1 VKRLALLLLLVLVPA
16 PSAALADGCPL
27 PCSGQSASPPDSKL
41 LYVQADGSR
50 GLLVAYSTATRQAVF
65 ALPPGMAS
73 ADGRT
78 YFSASFGYEPT
89 TVLKRWAVA
98 TAQQRGEWVL
108 PGRWTLQGVSP
119 TGRWAALARRAGQD
133 TRLLV
138 FDARSGERVHV
149 MRLRGNYEVETISRD
164 GKRLFLIEHFAG
176 RQYNVRQYDLSRE
189 RLVANPLRAEGVK
202 IMAGYAWS
210 GVASPDGR
218 WLLTLYLSTPGKLA
232 FVHSLDLE
240 RSRPACIGLPS
251 GNGGAF
257 EHLKRYSLTLS
268 PDSGTL
274 YAANPALGVVA
285 ELDLARSEVK
295 RVARFEKFAPV
306 AGAHPATLSTISRNG
321 RTMYFSAGRDL
332 WAYDAAYGVVRGP
345 YATGGKVVGVG
356 YGAGDQ
362 RVFAVRKDGHM
373 IAFRAANGARVT

>member
-1 VKRLALLLLLVLVPA
+1 
-16 PSAALADGCPL
+16 
-27 PCSGQSASPPDSKL
+27 
-41 LYVQADGSR
+41 VQAGGAGSS
-50 GLLVAYSTATRQAVF
+50 LVAYNTANKQAVF
-65 ALPPGMAS
+65 SLPPGTAS

-78 YFSASFGYEPT
+78 YYSGFASGKRTF
-89 TVLKRWAVA
+89 LKRFDVA
-98 TAQQRGEWVL
+98 TAVLRGNWAVS
-108 PGRWTLQGVSP
+108 GRWDLQGVSP
-119 TGRWAALARRAGQD
+119 TGRWAALARRSGD
-133 TRLLV
+133 RTHLLV
-138 FDARSGERVHV
+138 FDGRRGTRTHV
-149 MRLRGNYEVETISRD
+149 MRLRGDFEVEAISRD

-176 RQYNVRQYDLSRE
+176 RQYNVREYDLSRE
-189 RLVANPLRAEGVK
+189 RLVANPLRAQGVK

-251 GNGGAF
+251 GRGGAF
-257 EHLKRYSLTLS
+257 ENLKRYSLTLS

-285 ELDLARSEVK
+285 ELDLAGSEVK
-295 RVARFEKFAPV
+295 RVAKFQRSARV

-332 WAYDAAYGVVRGP
+332 WAYDSAYGTVRGP
-345 YATGGKVVGVG
+345 YATGGKIVGVG
-356 YGAGDQ
+356 YGAGDE

-373 IAFRAANGARVT
+373 VAFRASNGERV

>member
-1 VKRLALLLLLVLVPA
+1 MKRLVLLLLLVVVPA

-27 PCSGQSASPPDSKL
+27 PCSGQSASPPGSKL
-41 LYVQADGSR
+41 LYVQPEGSR
-50 GLLVAYSTATRQAVF
+50 GLLVAHNTATRQVVF

-73 ADGRT
+73 ADGRIF
-78 YFSASFGYEPT
+78 FSISSTGQT
-89 TVLKRWAVA
+89 TVLKRWSVA
-98 TAQQRGEWVL
+98 TAQQWGGWTL
-108 PGRWTLQGVSP
+108 PGRWSLQGVSP
-119 TGRWAALARRAGQD
+119 SGRWAALAGRAGNH

-138 FDARSGERVHV
+138 FDAKLGKRAHV
-149 MRLRGNYEVETISRD
+149 MRLRGKFEVETISRD

-189 RLVANPLRAEGVK
+189 RLVADPLRAEGVK

-251 GNGGAF
+251 GRGGAF
-257 EHLKRYSLTLS
+257 ENLKRYSLTLS

-285 ELDLARSEVK
+285 ELDLSGSTVK
-295 RVARFEKFAPV
+295 RVAKFEKSAPV

-332 WAYDAAYGVVRGP
+332 WAYDSAYGVVRGP
-345 YATGGKVVGVG
+345 YETGGKVVGVG
-356 YGAGDQ
+356 YGAGDE

-373 IAFRAANGARVT
+373 VAFRASNGERVT

>member
-1 VKRLALLLLLVLVPA
+1 VKRLALLFLLAFVPA

-27 PCSGQSASPPDSKL
+27 PCSGQSSSPPGAKL
-41 LYVQADGSR
+41 LFAQAAGPGGS
-50 GLLVAYSTATRQAVF
+50 LIAYNTANRQAVF

-73 ADGRT
+73 ADGRA
-78 YFSASFGYEPT
+78 YYAGFSFRQRT
-89 TVLKRWAVA
+89 FLKRFDVA
-98 TAQQRGEWVL
+98 TAMLRGDWIV
-108 PGRWTLQGVSP
+108 PGSWRLQGVSP
-119 TGRWAALARRAGQD
+119 TGRWAALARRLAGKTQ
-133 TRLLV
+133 LLI
-138 FDARSGERVHV
+138 FDGQHGRQAHV
-149 MRLRGNYEVETISRD
+149 MTLRGNFEVETISRD

-176 RQYNVRQYDLSRE
+176 RQYNVREYDLSRE
-189 RLVANPLRAEGVK
+189 QLVANPLRAQGVK

-251 GNGGAF
+251 GKAF
-257 EHLKRYSLTLS
+257 EKLKRYSLTLA
-268 PDSGTL
+268 PNGETL

-285 ELDLARSEVK
+285 VVDLAESKMR
-295 RVARFEKFAPV
+295 RVTRFAATAPV

-332 WAYDAAYGVVRGP
+332 WAYDSAYGVVRGP
-345 YATGGKVVGVG
+345 YATGGKIVAVG
-356 YGAGDQ
+356 YGAGDD

-373 IAFRAANGARVT
+373 VAFRAANGERVG

>member
-1 VKRLALLLLLVLVPA
+1 VKRLVLLLLLILVPA

-27 PCSGQSASPPDSKL
+27 PCSGQSSSPPGSKL
-41 LYVQADGSR
+41 LYVQSDGSR
-50 GLLVAYSTATRQAVF
+50 GLLVAYNTVSRQAVF

-78 YFSASFGYEPT
+78 YFSAFSAGTT
-89 TVLKRWAVA
+89 TVLKRWHVA
-98 TAQQRGEWVL
+98 TAQQRGEWEL

-119 TGRWAALARRAGQD
+119 TGRWAALARRAGQN
-133 TRLLV
+133 TGLLV

-176 RQYNVRQYDLSRE
+176 RQYNVREYDLSRE
-189 RLVANPLRAEGVK
+189 RLVANPLRAQGVK

-251 GNGGAF
+251 GRGGAF
-257 EHLKRYSLTLS
+257 ENLKRYSLTLS

-285 ELDLARSEVK
+285 ELDLNGSVVK
-295 RVARFEKFAPV
+295 RVAKFEKSAPV
-306 AGAHPATLSTISRNG
+306 AGAHPSTLSTISRNG

-332 WAYDAAYGVVRGP
+332 WAYDSAYGVVRGP
-345 YATGGKVVGVG
+345 YETGGKVVGVG
-356 YGAGDQ
+356 YGAGDD

-373 IAFRAANGARVT
+373 VAFRAANGERLA

>member
-27 PCSGQSASPPDSKL
+27 PCSGQSSSPPGSKL
-41 LYVQADGSR
+41 LYVQSDGSR
-50 GLLVAYSTATRQAVF
+50 GLLVAYNTASRQAVF

-78 YFSASFGYEPT
+78 YFSAFSAGTT
-89 TVLKRWAVA
+89 TVLKRWHVA
-98 TAQQRGEWVL
+98 TAQQRGEWEL

-119 TGRWAALARRAGQD
+119 TGRWAALARRAGQN
-133 TRLLV
+133 TGLLV

-164 GKRLFLIEHFAG
+164 GKRLFLIEHFGG

-210 GVASPDGR
+210 GVASPNGR

-251 GNGGAF
+251 GRGGAF

-268 PDSGTL
+268 PDSRTL

-285 ELDLARSEVK
+285 ELDLTRSEVK
-295 RVARFEKFAPV
+295 RVARFEKSAPV

-345 YATGGKVVGVG
+345 YETGGKVVGVG
-356 YGAGDQ
+356 YGAGDD

-373 IAFRAANGARVT
+373 VAFRAANGERVS

>member
-27 PCSGQSASPPDSKL
+27 PCSGQSSSPSGSKL
-41 LYVQADGSR
+41 LYVQSDGSR
-50 GLLVAYSTATRQAVF
+50 GLLVAYNTASRQAVF

-78 YFSASFGYEPT
+78 YFSAFSAGTT
-89 TVLKRWAVA
+89 TVLKRWHVA
-98 TAQQRGEWVL
+98 TAQQRGEWEL

-119 TGRWAALARRAGQD
+119 TGRWAALARRAGQN
-133 TRLLV
+133 TGLLV

-164 GKRLFLIEHFAG
+164 GKRLFLIEHLAG

-210 GVASPDGR
+210 GVASPNGR

-251 GNGGAF
+251 GRGGAF

-268 PDSGTL
+268 PDSRTL

-285 ELDLARSEVK
+285 ELDLTRSEVK
-295 RVARFEKFAPV
+295 RVARFEKSAPV

-345 YATGGKVVGVG
+345 YETGGKVVGVG
-356 YGAGDQ
+356 YGAGDD

-373 IAFRAANGARVT
+373 VGFRAANGERVS

>member
-1 VKRLALLLLLVLVPA
+1 MKRLALLLLLALVPA

-27 PCSGQSASPPDSKL
+27 PCSGQSASPPGSKL

-50 GLLVAYSTATRQAVF
+50 GLLVAYSTASRQAVF
-65 ALPPGMAS
+65 ALPPGIAS

-78 YFSASFGYEPT
+78 FFSIFSTDKT
-89 TVLKRWAVA
+89 TVLKRWDVA
-98 TAQQRGEWVL
+98 TARQRGEWEF
-108 PGRWTLQGVSP
+108 PGRWNLQGASP
-119 TGRWAALARRAGQD
+119 TGRWAALARRAGQN

-138 FDARSGERVHV
+138 FDARSGKPVHV

-251 GNGGAF
+251 GRGGAF
-257 EHLKRYSLTLS
+257 ENLKRYSLTLS

-285 ELDLARSEVK
+285 ELDLGSSEVK
-295 RVARFEKFAPV
+295 RVARFEKSAPV

-332 WAYDAAYGVVRGP
+332 WAYDSAYGVVRGP

-356 YGAGDQ
+356 YGARDE

-373 IAFRAANGARVT
+373 VAFRASNGERVA